1 MKSISI
7 REVILV
13 LALLVVSTNWALD
26 HRSQLVRQEERQRE
40 LEATIKRHE
49 QTLQSLGFNVTR
61 DGRSLVL
68 GSR

>member
-13 LALLVVSTNWALD
+13 LALVVVSTNWALD
-26 HRSQLVRQEERQRE
+26 HGAQIARQEERQRE
-40 LEATIKRHE
+40 LEATIQRHE
-49 QTLQSLGFNVTR
+49 QMLHSLGFTVTR

-68 GSR
+68 GTP

>member
-26 HRSQLVRQEERQRE
+26 HRSQLARQEERQRE